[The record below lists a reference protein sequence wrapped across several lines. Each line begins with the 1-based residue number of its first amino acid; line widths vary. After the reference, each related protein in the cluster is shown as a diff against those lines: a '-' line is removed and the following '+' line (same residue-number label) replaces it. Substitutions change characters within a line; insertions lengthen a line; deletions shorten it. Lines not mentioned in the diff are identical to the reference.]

1 MIKDDM
7 VITQVKYR
15 DSSRNANPRHWVTF
29 ADGSMASTEVDGSVG
44 YGIQNSELHGVPVR
58 VEYNRRGHIVHVRTM
73 DGRYQS

>member
-1 MIKDDM
+1 MIKDNM

-15 DSSRNANPRHWVTF
+15 DSSGNANPRHWVTF

-58 VEYNRRGHIVHVRTM
+58 VEYNSRGHIVHVRTM
-73 DGRYQS
+73 DGRFQA

>member
-1 MIKDDM
+1 MIKDNM

-15 DSSRNANPRHWVTF
+15 DSSSNANPRHWVTF

-58 VEYNRRGHIVHVRTM
+58 VEYNKGGAISFVQTT
-73 DGRYQS
+73 DGRFHS